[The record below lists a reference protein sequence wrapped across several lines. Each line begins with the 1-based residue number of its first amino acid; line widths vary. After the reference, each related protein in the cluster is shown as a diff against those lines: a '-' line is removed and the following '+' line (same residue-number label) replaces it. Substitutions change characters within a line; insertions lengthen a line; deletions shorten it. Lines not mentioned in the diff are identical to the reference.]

1 MIIEH
6 DRQGEYG
13 DVINSYYELERH
25 NDGKDDCVLFQG
37 YDTSR
42 NETLREKYK
51 DTPTRIYL
59 NLEAPCAFASTNTC
73 LQEQSYFTHVYTLC
87 PYTCEFMNSH
97 QTNTKFIPIP
107 FPFSGKC
114 FENLELN
121 DKPLDAIYMGTM
133 MCNEHAAI
141 VKSIQQYNYNFASI
155 YDIPHMPHLRPTM
168 VNVSSQEK
176 WNVLSKTKASV
187 ALNLCPINEQQRS
200 IITSND
206 NWENIEAFNIGTPPA
221 GTGAETGYIPQFK
234 PRVIEAM
241 CTKTVNLV
249 KWDPWNVIER
259 WFEPGKHFLYWDDI
273 EDLQKKLKDVVE
285 NYENYE
291 SMVESAYE
299 RVYDFE
305 IDKMFDI
312 MKKGELVV

>member
-1 MIIEH
+1 
-6 DRQGEYG
+6 
-13 DVINSYYELERH
+13 
-25 NDGKDDCVLFQG
+25 
-37 YDTSR
+37 
-42 NETLREKYK
+42 
-51 DTPTRIYL
+51 
-59 NLEAPCAFASTNTC
+59 
-73 LQEQSYFTHVYTLC
+73 
-87 PYTCEFMNSH
+87 
-97 QTNTKFIPIP
+97 
-107 FPFSGKC
+107 
-114 FENLELN
+114 
-121 DKPLDAIYMGTM
+121 
-133 MCNEHAAI
+133 MCNEHSAI